1 MSRLTELELLC
12 QNVAA
17 FTRIILQMWVKQKEA
32 IFMIIRKVNGVVLFV
47 QDLDRC
53 MTFYRDTL
61 GLEIVFSDPVSFAF
75 RMENQDFLL
84 LEFAAAAEMVG
95 EAALGL
101 HQGASHE
108 VLLCADVEDVDA
120 AYQTLTSK
128 GVTFIRTPKDQH
140 WGLRTAY
147 FADPEGH
154 LWELR
159 QPIPAAQ

>member
-1 MSRLTELELLC
+1 
-12 QNVAA
+12 
-17 FTRIILQMWVKQKEA
+17 
-32 IFMIIRKVNGVVLFV
+32 MIISKVNGVVLFV
-47 QDLDRC
+47 LDLDRC
-53 MTFYRDTL
+53 VAFYRDQV
-61 GLEIVFSDPVSFAF
+61 GMEIVFSDDVSVAF
-75 RMENQDFLL
+75 RRENQDFLL
-84 LEFAAAAEMVG
+84 LKFSAAAEMVG

-120 AYQTLTSK
+120 TYKTLTAK
-128 GVTFIRTPKDQH
+128 GVAFIRPPKDQH

-159 QPIPAAQ
+159 HPLPAGQ